1 MKYGVFAAAGMLAAM
16 AMSAPANAVVTFGQ
30 NITPDILFGSG
41 VGNGGFTCDRANNIE
56 ACARGKVRFSIPGDA
71 PQNVF
76 NDNGDG
82 TYNHSGGH
90 PASNA
95 SRARW
100 SVDWGFNVDLNGSSG
115 RDLKDFTFLIEI
127 DYDPTAGT
135 NFLAFDPITG
145 PDPRTGVIFYDHGIG
160 DNNTAN
166 GQGDNDINP
175 LTRTVGSYDA
185 LIDNNNVA
193 QNSWQMNFFT
203 SVSPQSFSPDIGG
216 IYTWRLSVFDDS
228 VLQVRTS
235 IDIVVPEPASIAVL
249 LGAVAALGLR
259 RRKTA

>member
-16 AMSAPANAVVTFGQ
+16 VMSAPANAVVTFGQ

-82 TYNHSGGH
+82 TYNHNAGH

-100 SVDWGFNVDLNGSSG
+100 SVDWGFNVDLDGTSG

-145 PDPRTGVIFYDHGIG
+145 ADPRTGVILYDHGIG
-160 DNNTAN
+160 NNGTAN
-166 GQGDNDINP
+166 GTGDND
-175 LTRTVGSYDA
+175 LGTRDATAYDA
-185 LIDNNNVA
+185 LIDNNNAA

-203 SVSPQSFSPDIGG
+203 SVSPQTFNPDIPG
-216 IYTWRLSVFDDS
+216 IYTWRLSVFDDD
-228 VLQVRTS
+228 VLQVFNS
-235 IDIVVPEPASIAVL
+235 IDIVVVPEPTSIAVL

-259 RRKTA
+259 RRKSA